1 MRFLKT
7 IVAVCSIAI
16 GINSPAIAQILPRQ
30 PEKPIEVPMPQDR
43 PKIPLVLPANP
54 KLPNA
59 RFPPLRV
66 KKFLYLGNTVVKD
79 SELDNLIRP
88 YLDKQISQDDLDKIT
103 DTITQY
109 YVQKGYVTSGAT
121 IVYGDNPSFDPES
134 ATIKIRIIEG
144 RLGKISVAGSKRLDR
159 YIQQGIAISKP
170 LNTNKLLEDLN
181 RLNSDELID
190 SLGARLLPNPDSLVN
205 RNNLEISVKPRK
217 VIDLSTFV
225 NNSRNVTVGTYEGG
239 VNFVLRNATGRG
251 DRFSTL
257 YSRASAGNLLVSNYT
272 LPIDRWTSL
281 DFGYAWASS
290 TNIASPF
297 DVLNIKGTSQAF
309 DFGVSRILVSDY
321 SDGKSELKV
330 KLGLHHQET
339 QEEVLGLNFPVS
351 QGASEN
357 GNTFTSSITLALEY
371 ERIRSQEAYFL
382 QSKFN
387 FGVDF
392 GSETDPFFH
401 NGQYFWWDADA
412 IYSHKLPLGLLF
424 VSRLSTQ
431 LSDSPLV
438 GADIFSLGGAS
449 TIRGFRPD
457 TALGENGFHG
467 SLDVKIPAYKGKVGE
482 FYISPF
488 FDIGYVWSDPRIS
501 DNSTLLA
508 STGLSLEYYFA
519 KKLSVI
525 FSWGH
530 PLFGNRQ
537 NLQDSGFLFSI
548 KWDLL

>member
-1 MRFLKT
+1 MRFSKT
-7 IVAVCSIAI
+7 MVVTFAMVIGFDSAV
-16 GINSPAIAQILPRQ
+16 IAQILPRQ
-30 PEKPIEVPMPQDR
+30 PEKPIEVPMPQD
-43 PKIPLVLPANP
+43 PPEIPLALPVNP
-54 KLPNA
+54 KLPND

-79 SELDNLIRP
+79 SELDNIVRS
-88 YLDKQISQDDLDKIT
+88 YVDKQIIQDDLDKVT

-109 YVQKGYVTSGAT
+109 YVKKGYATSGAT

-144 RLGKISVAGSKRLDR
+144 RLGKITVAGSNKLDR
-159 YIQQGIAISKP
+159 YVQQRISTSKP
-170 LNTNKLLEDLN
+170 LNINKLLEDLN
-181 RLNSDELID
+181 RLNSDELVN
-190 SLGARLLPNPDSLVN
+190 SLGARLLPNPDNLVN
-205 RNNLEISVKPRK
+205 RSNLEVSIKPRK
-217 VIDLSTFV
+217 AVDLSAFV

-257 YSRASAGNLLVSNYT
+257 YSRANAGNLLVSSYT
-272 LPIDRWTSL
+272 FPIDRWTSL

-290 TNIASPF
+290 TNIAKPF

-339 QEEVLGLNFPVS
+339 QEEVLGLSFPVS

-357 GNTFTSSITLALEY
+357 GNTFTSSLSLALEY
-371 ERIRSQEAYFL
+371 QRIRSQEAYFL
-382 QSKFN
+382 QSKLN
-387 FGVDF
+387 FGVDL
-392 GSETDPFFH
+392 GSDTDPFFH
-401 NGQYFWWDADA
+401 NGQYFWWNADA

-438 GADIFSLGGAS
+438 GADLFSLGGAS

-457 TALGENGFHG
+457 TALGENGFLG
-467 SLDVKIPAYKGKVGE
+467 SLEVKIPAYKGKVGE
-482 FYISPF
+482 FYVSPF

-501 DNSTLLA
+501 DNSTVLA

-530 PLFGNRQ
+530 PLLGNRQ
-537 NLQDSGFLFSI
+537 SLQDSGFLFSL